1 MNLDELKP
9 EGRPKP
15 HILHVS
21 ADFPDPIDGGKTKV
35 IRSLLEMTAH
45 EFSHRVI
52 SINRISPDSAALLG
66 AVVRGFGSPTLV
78 TRSEPFEWGTALAYH
93 APGRGLFHK
102 SMLVQLGDRIAQSIS
117 EGERPD
123 LIVGHKLTV
132 EGIAVMRAAQ
142 KLGLPYAITIQG
154 DTDTKILSARPDL
167 RSVCRQVLLGAS
179 QVTAFAPWA
188 LEAVEAKLGKRSGPV
203 SVVPCPTE
211 IDTPRP
217 PVTGGNGLLSV
228 FHLKSHARKNL
239 SAMAEALR
247 LLSADGQPQQ
257 LAVCGGGSDA
267 DLAAAREAA
276 GNAPGL
282 VFEGPLDREAV
293 PARMNAATGFVL
305 PSRRETFGL
314 VFIEALFAGLPVIYP
329 AGQAVSGYFD
339 GCPFAIPVPPGDPR
353 ALADAMARLT
363 REETAMKAALAQWQ
377 QSAGAQRFM
386 RPAIARD
393 YAAGLAQALPCRATT
408 SSTSIP
414 VAGAA

>member
-1 MNLDELKP
+1 
-9 EGRPKP
+9 
-15 HILHVS
+15 
-21 ADFPDPIDGGKTKV
+21 
-35 IRSLLEMTAH
+35 MTAR

-52 SINRISPDSAALLG
+52 SINRASPSAAALLG
-66 AVVRGFGSPTLV
+66 AIVRGFGSPRLT
-78 TRSEPFEWGTALAYH
+78 TRSEAFEWGTAMTYH

-102 SMLVQLGDRIAQSIS
+102 TMLEQLGDRIAQGIS
-117 EGERPD
+117 QSEKPD

-132 EGIAVMRAAQ
+132 EGVAVMCAAQ

-167 RSVCRQVLLGAS
+167 RSVCRKVFLGAS
-179 QVTAFAPWA
+179 HVTVFAPWA

-203 SVVPCPTE
+203 SIVPCPTE
-211 IDTPRP
+211 IDVPRP
-217 PVTGGNGLLSV
+217 PIVGGNGLLSV

-247 LLSADGQPQQ
+247 LLATDGQPQQ

-276 GNAPGL
+276 GDAPGL
-282 VFEGPLDREAV
+282 MFEGPLDRDTV
-293 PARMNAATGFVL
+293 PNRMNAATGFVL

-329 AGQAVSGYFD
+329 AGQAVSGYFED
-339 GCPFAIPVPPGDPR
+339 CPFAIPVPPGDPR
-353 ALADAMARLT
+353 ALANAMAQLVRDEALL
-363 REETAMKAALAQWQ
+363 KAALTQWQ
-377 QSAGAQRFM
+377 QSPEAQRFM

-393 YAAGLAQALPCRATT
+393 YAAGLAQALPCATAP
-408 SSTSIP
+408 SPSIP